1 MLGSMDQVLALEI
14 MLEGHSV
21 FLTGPAGSGKTYTL
35 NEFIRRAKRQGRTV
49 AVTATTGLAA
59 SHLSGSTIHAW
70 SGIGVMDA
78 LPGNFLANL
87 SKSRREIIAKT
98 DVLVID
104 EISML
109 HDFRLDM
116 VDAVARLVREDVRP
130 FGGIQ
135 VILCGDFFSA
145 AAGDAG

>member
-1 MLGSMDQVLALEI
+1 MDQVLALEI

-78 LPGNFLANL
+78 LPGNFWP
-87 SKSRREIIAKT
+87 I
-98 DVLVID
+98 
-104 EISML
+104 
-109 HDFRLDM
+109 
-116 VDAVARLVREDVRP
+116 
-130 FGGIQ
+130 
-135 VILCGDFFSA
+135 
-145 AAGDAG
+145 